1 MKNLKMNKKI
11 TLAFG
16 VVIACFFIAVIFCIM
31 GMRTTS
37 SRYETF
43 YHVRHEATMRARN
56 MRVQLQ
62 SGVKNIT
69 LSTVEDDPVKTIE
82 LITEAQTNFDAIQT
96 EMSWFEHD
104 FDGVISLL
112 ETSNQS
118 WIRPPD
124 TGIKS

>member
-1 MKNLKMNKKI
+1 
-11 TLAFG
+11 
-16 VVIACFFIAVIFCIM
+16 
-31 GMRTTS
+31 MRTTS
-37 SRYETF
+37 SGYETF

-104 FDGVISLL
+104 FDGDISLL
-112 ETSNQS
+112 ETFK
-118 WIRPPD
+118 
-124 TGIKS
+124 IKAGGTAAGYRDKIIKLSRQNTDASDRKRREY